1 MQKQYGKEEG
11 KKVYFATI
19 RKQAMKEGIGNLV
32 KGLMSKP
39 KPDEYVNLYH
49 GTTDKAADSILKKGM
64 KGSSKNVTAPGVYDN
79 SAILKRRAFAT
90 DDPKTASD
98 YTTEKSSVMFQNSQ
112 RIARAMHRSRSR
124 LLSHAAY
131 QARKERTA
139 GSLS

>member
-1 MQKQYGKEEG
+1 MNLEEQN
-11 KKVYFATI
+11 KYKT
-19 RKQAMKEGIGNLV
+19 E
-32 KGLMSKP
+32 
-39 KPDEYVNLYH
+39 
-49 GTTDKAADSILKKGM
+49 DK
-64 KGSSKNVTAPGVYDN
+64 NHNTASTN
-79 SAILKRRAFAT
+79 RS
-90 DDPKTASD
+90 KTASD